1 MKVSKLIFS
10 FAAVIALVTA
20 CEKFPKP
27 GNSGNGGNA
36 TTVMDL
42 TGLTVDG
49 QFPIIAWTDNQ
60 TPEQFVAR
68 FTSMK
73 ECGINVYLGW
83 YKSLDEVMLALDGAQ
98 QAGIKL
104 ITKSDELFSD
114 TENTVRTMMS
124 HPALFGYH
132 IKDEPEV
139 SDIPT
144 LASQV
149 KAINAVDDKH
159 FCYINL
165 YPNWAW
171 GNIDGYMSKLTSYLS
186 QVPVR
191 FLSFDHYPVM
201 EVDGVSSLR
210 REWYKNLEDVR
221 RVSRARSIPFWAFA
235 LSLSH
240 KLEGVLYPIPTL
252 AELRVQ
258 MFSNLAYGAQG
269 FQYFTYWGIYQNGP
283 TQVYDRVKTLNKE
296 IQSLSKIFLGADVT
310 DVWHTGANL
319 PYGTKGLTTLP
330 EGISALSTSDN
341 GAVVS
346 KVVKEGKTY
355 IAVVNKDYK
364 ADMTLDIAFTGEAWR
379 IDKEGY
385 KTAAKSGCF
394 SVAPGDI
401 IMFQIQ

>member
-1 MKVSKLIFS
+1 
-10 FAAVIALVTA
+10 
-20 CEKFPKP
+20 
-27 GNSGNGGNA
+27 
-36 TTVMDL
+36 MDL

-49 QFPIIAWTDNQ
+49 QFPVIAWTDSQ
-60 TPEQFVAR
+60 TPEQLVTR
-68 FTSMK
+68 FKSMK
-73 ECGINVYLGW
+73 DCGINVYLGW
-83 YKSLDEVMLALDGAQ
+83 YKSLDEVTLALDAAQ
-98 QAGIKL
+98 KAGIRL

-149 KAINAVDDKH
+149 KAIRAVDDKH
-159 FCYINL
+159 LCYINL

-210 REWYKNLEDVR
+210 REWYKNLEDIR
-221 RVSRARSIPFWAFA
+221 RVSRARNIPFWAFA

-240 KLEGVLYPIPTL
+240 RLDGVLYPIPTL

-283 TQVYDRVKTLNKE
+283 TQVYDRVKTLNRE
-296 IQSLSKIFLGADVT
+296 LQSLSKIFLGADVT
-310 DVWHTGANL
+310 DVRHTGANL
-319 PYGTKGLTTLP
+319 PYGTKALTTLP
-330 EGISALSTSDN
+330 EGVSSLSTSDN

-346 KVVKEGKTY
+346 RVRKDGKAY
-355 IAVVNKDYK
+355 IAIVNKDYK
-364 ADMTLDIAFTGEAWR
+364 ADMTLDVAFTGETWQ
-379 IDKEGY
+379 IDKEGCR
-385 KTAAKSGCF
+385 AEAKSGRF
-394 SVAPGDI
+394 TVAPGD
-401 IMFQIQ
+401 MVLFQVQ